1 MTDPESNADHSWRLA
16 MMVVMLEKHLS
27 QPLDFRKAIIMAL
40 IHDIPEII
48 AGDPSPLGSDGTGN
62 DSHAYNKEAARKKFE
77 NEDKAAKEI
86 FGKLPKEEGDE
97 LYAIW
102 REFEDH
108 STFEAKV
115 VVALDKWEGKL
126 QSFEYSSGEFTKTHY
141 DFTIKYGVEY
151 FAEAD
156 PAIEELGKILL
167 KELKDNYKEYKGPGK

>member
-97 LYAIW
+97 LMLSGVNLKITRRSRQKSW
-102 REFEDH
+102 LRSINGKVSFSRS
-108 STFEAKV
+108 STRV
-115 VVALDKWEGKL
+115 GNSPRRITTLR
-126 QSFEYSSGEFTKTHY
+126 
-141 DFTIKYGVEY
+141 
-151 FAEAD
+151 
-156 PAIEELGKILL
+156 
-167 KELKDNYKEYKGPGK
+167 